1 MRRLCHQYNE
11 DEQLLEKLDN
21 QIIEE
26 NTISVE
32 LEHFSTYIV
41 LNQKEFDEVWDN
53 EIVYYS
59 EDDVV
64 KPIKIAFAL
73 DCSGSMYS
81 NDPGYLRRTVSN
93 LIIDKMT
100 DEDLGAVILFS
111 DSTSVIQ
118 GMTSDTN
125 LLKNAINATYSSGM
139 TALYYSLNA
148 SINQFDNESA
158 DDYKNIIILLSDGYD
173 TEGGYTV
180 NNIATMARAKNIKIF
195 TIGLGNG
202 IDVDTLSAIA
212 TQTGGKYY
220 HATVAS
226 ELEGIYTQIG
236 GETVDAKK
244 DSNHD
249 GISDYYTKLLCE
261 GKIRTGTGIP
271 IFDNFLSKNTDN
283 TIQVGCTYEKFQKS
297 SDLDGDGLK
306 NGEEIQI
313 VESEYGVYAK
323 KISDPCEKDSDYDTY
338 SDYKEVKIYNT
349 DPLRKNVNIDSD
361 DILFLADNSEFYSSI
376 YSEEYSDLLSSKKI
390 SAWIGNKVYGS
401 SFDNIF
407 IMEEVLLEYLLYTND
422 CKKEEYIRTSVLDDI
437 NQYMSQV
444 GPSVKRIA
452 NKSIEI
458 TGVSSYNVEMLQN
471 KYFNLQDKY
480 FQIIENGSTSELKTF
495 MSQDAKEVL
504 DQYYIVENEL
514 NAANIKNQKLD
525 AKWEMPNFTKAA
537 SFEKAVDVVG
547 FTINLSDIV
556 NDYYKGQSEFM
567 TIRNNIDQLYS
578 DIYILENIEN
588 NTKDND
594 LYCACENLINK
605 FTTTFHEDYGKIAG
619 TLENAFDNFI
629 DSTFSFYKYLPSIYN
644 IDFEII
650 NISLGI
656 SNAITGYSEVSK
668 EAVKVY
674 VMGMIPRIMY
684 EELTNY
690 NFEHSLPYIN
700 HQIKFYDIIYYDK
713 LSINPA
719 YIGYNNLITSR
730 IFAEMRMIKLQKSGA
745 KWLNKLYDLLGS
757 SRKEIISDCEYM
769 IQQVESLKIIR

>member
-1 MRRLCHQYNE
+1 MERIVTKQDEGKDILRFWRGNSSTLWNCSVSLTYENYVEGIDCVKVKGWNESGNVYKSDYMFDVEIDNDADGIPDYDEIIIGTDRYNADTDGDGINDYYELEYGYSPLVKDTDGNGIQDGFEDYDGDKLTNLDEFTYGTSMAKYDTDGDGISDYDEIFLYGTDPCVRDTDNDGITDDIEIELGTNPVLADSNGNGIPDNEEKYTKIYSAIDEIPYYDEEVYPIVQITGNSEVVSSFEMDTRNWDSLINCNVPGYIGDAYTFTCEGQFDSAKVMFIIDEEIMSSDDFIPAIYYYNE

-226 ELEGIYTQIG
+226 ELEGIY
-236 GETVDAKK
+236 
-244 DSNHD
+244 
-249 GISDYYTKLLCE
+249 ISD
-261 GKIRTGTGIP
+261 
-271 IFDNFLSKNTDN
+271 
-283 TIQVGCTYEKFQKS
+283 
-297 SDLDGDGLK
+297 
-306 NGEEIQI
+306 
-313 VESEYGVYAK
+313 
-323 KISDPCEKDSDYDTY
+323 
-338 SDYKEVKIYNT
+338 
-349 DPLRKNVNIDSD
+349 
-361 DILFLADNSEFYSSI
+361 
-376 YSEEYSDLLSSKKI
+376 
-390 SAWIGNKVYGS
+390 
-401 SFDNIF
+401 
-407 IMEEVLLEYLLYTND
+407 
-422 CKKEEYIRTSVLDDI
+422 
-437 NQYMSQV
+437 
-444 GPSVKRIA
+444 
-452 NKSIEI
+452 
-458 TGVSSYNVEMLQN
+458 
-471 KYFNLQDKY
+471 
-480 FQIIENGSTSELKTF
+480 II
-495 MSQDAKEVL
+495 
-504 DQYYIVENEL
+504 I
-514 NAANIKNQKLD
+514 
-525 AKWEMPNFTKAA
+525 
-537 SFEKAVDVVG
+537 
-547 FTINLSDIV
+547 
-556 NDYYKGQSEFM
+556 
-567 TIRNNIDQLYS
+567 
-578 DIYILENIEN
+578 
-588 NTKDND
+588 
-594 LYCACENLINK
+594 
-605 FTTTFHEDYGKIAG
+605 
-619 TLENAFDNFI
+619 
-629 DSTFSFYKYLPSIYN
+629 
-644 IDFEII
+644 
-650 NISLGI
+650 
-656 SNAITGYSEVSK
+656 
-668 EAVKVY
+668 
-674 VMGMIPRIMY
+674 
-684 EELTNY
+684 
-690 NFEHSLPYIN
+690 
-700 HQIKFYDIIYYDK
+700 
-713 LSINPA
+713 
-719 YIGYNNLITSR
+719 
-730 IFAEMRMIKLQKSGA
+730 
-745 KWLNKLYDLLGS
+745 
-757 SRKEIISDCEYM
+757 
-769 IQQVESLKIIR
+769 